1 MEIATSSKKRVAA
14 SEILMEP
21 RIVSSEAFD
30 RAAAHL
36 GRRGVVLPTFA
47 ELAEPNIISAE
58 IGRKL
63 PKTKADEPD
72 PLNLFRIHWFNAED
86 WSGLRQ
92 VPAHIELP
100 ASLTGVDARIVVVL
114 GDSFPMIGAHKVL
127 AAYACL
133 LTRLVTGQF
142 DPHRNRAV
150 WPSTGNYCRGGI
162 AISRILGCRG
172 VAVLPEGMSR
182 ERFDWLEKWT
192 TDPNNDI
199 IRTPGS
205 ESNVREIYEA
215 CDELERDPTTV
226 ILNQFSEFANYL
238 VHRRVT
244 GPSLETL
251 FASLTTSGKTR
262 LAAYVAGTG
271 SGGTLGAG
279 DHLKKT
285 RDTRIAAVEPLEC
298 PTMLENGYGAHNI
311 QGIGDKHIPLI
322 QNVMNMDFVI
332 GVSECASD
340 LMNVLFNASEGKAF
354 LAARTGIDQ
363 GIVSAFEHIGLS
375 GLAAIQGS
383 IKLAKHMQLTSD
395 DVVICMATDGAAMYV
410 TEARRAVNAHFKGR
424 SGTAECAEI
433 FGRTLAGCEPAHV
446 LELTATD
453 RRRIFNLGYYT
464 WVEQR
469 GVSIEAFDSRRS
481 QSYWDDIA
489 ETAPA
494 WDGLVRQFNDRASR
508 GLFL

>member
-1 MEIATSSKKRVAA
+1 MEIVTSSGNWVATNGIVMA
-14 SEILMEP
+14 P
-21 RIVSSEAFD
+21 RIANPDALD

-47 ELAEPNIISAE
+47 ELAEPATIPAAL
-58 IGRKL
+58 GRRL
-63 PKTKADEPD
+63 LTARADAPD
-72 PLNLFRIHWFNAED
+72 PLNLFRIHWFNTED
-86 WSGLRQ
+86 WSALRRE
-92 VPAHIELP
+92 PAHVELP
-100 ASLTGVDARIVVVL
+100 SSLTGVDARIVVVL

-133 LTRLVTGQF
+133 LTRLVTGRF
-142 DPHRNRAV
+142 DPDRNRAV

-182 ERFDWLEKWT
+182 ERFAWLEKWT
-192 TDPNNDI
+192 TDPANDI
-199 IRTPGS
+199 VRTPGS

-215 CDELERDPTTV
+215 CDELERDPATV

-251 FASLTTSGKTR
+251 FSGLARSDRSR
-262 LAAYVAGTG
+262 LAAYVVGTG
-271 SGGTLGAG
+271 SAGTLGAG
-279 DHLKKT
+279 DHLKQ
-285 RDTRIAAVEPLEC
+285 RCGTRIAAIEPLEC

-322 QNVMNMDFVI
+322 QNVMNMDFVV
-332 GVSECASD
+332 GVSDRASD
-340 LMNVLFNASEGKAF
+340 LMNVLFNSSEGKAF
-354 LAARTGIDQ
+354 LAARTGLDQ
-363 GIVSAFEHIGLS
+363 RTMSSFEHVGLS

-383 IKLAKHMQLTSD
+383 IKLAKHMRLTAD
-395 DVVICMATDGAAMYV
+395 DVVICMATDGAAMYE
-410 TEARRAVNAHFKGR
+410 TEARKAIDAHFAGR
-424 SGTAECAEI
+424 SGIAECAEI

-446 LELTATD
+446 LELTTTD
-453 RRRIFNLGYYT
+453 RQRIFNLGYYT

-469 GVSIEAFDSRRS
+469 GVSVEDFDSRRS
-481 QSYWDDIA
+481 QSFWNDIVEA
-489 ETAPA
+489 APA
-494 WDGLVRQFNDRASR
+494 WDGLVRQFNDRAS
-508 GLFL
+508 